1 MVTAITRFK
10 LPENVNIEDVKQAFL
25 EVAPKFRGVEGLIRK
40 QFIVSGN
47 GSIGG
52 GIYLWRDRAS
62 AERFLNEVVVRM
74 IEEAYH
80 VTPTVEFFDTAVVVD
95 NETGEILT

>member
-10 LPENVNIEDVKQAFL
+10 LPDNVSIEEVKRSFL
-25 EVAPKFRGVEGLIRK
+25 EVAPKFRNVEGLIRK

-47 GSIGG
+47 GSEGG

-62 AERFLNEVVVRM
+62 AERFLNEVVVGM
-74 IEEAYH
+74 IEKTYH

-95 NETGEILT
+95 NVSGQITT